1 MHFTSMCY
9 PGSLMARASFFA
21 VLVVSALHT
30 PEDHLMLGNNA
41 LAVGQLD
48 EAITHFEAC
57 LETALEDSQEH
68 QFCQINLASALV
80 DLNDVET
87 DDESE
92 KKKRAE
98 KAIELLRNVLRLQ
111 PKHGD
116 AAFNLGLLLQEQS
129 QSEDTTREAAS
140 LYEIA
145 VRASDAGGELDRWD
159 AYANLA
165 SARQELKVYM
175 GDYGAIRMFERS
187 IVLLESI
194 TSEYESHIDSMLNT
208 VDAEYH
214 MWQNQVNDLNQYLSK
229 LYYGYA
235 MSLTDVEPQE
245 ALSLMSSD
253 GALILNVNEGVDEES
268 AQTVLAS
275 NAKNALRLAVDLDSN
290 NAYAVHMLASM
301 GEDQEEDRA
310 SSEFVEALFDDFAA
324 TFDERLSSLEYKVP
338 SLIGEAAY
346 DVLQSTPYETFRSA
360 LDAGAGTGLAGRF
373 LRPLVSGPLVAVD
386 LSQKMLDLAAKCTLL
401 KGCGLKDEQVEGS
414 EDDER
419 SRRKL
424 YDKIVLSDLETVTL
438 DDLSMGKTDM
448 SDGFDLI
455 VAADVLVY
463 VGDLS
468 KLFTNMK
475 TLANPSEEHRS
486 YFVFSCE
493 KIDEQDEE
501 KGWKLNTS
509 GRYGHSRKYIED
521 TLEPLGYD
529 EIAYREIVPRKEKGE
544 DVKGHMFIFGIGGA
558 EEVLEEFGEDMH
570 VVYNDPTDE
579 L

>member
-1 MHFTSMCY
+1 M
-9 PGSLMARASFFA
+9 
-21 VLVVSALHT
+21 
-30 PEDHLMLGNNA
+30 
-41 LAVGQLD
+41 
-48 EAITHFEAC
+48 
-57 LETALEDSQEH
+57 
-68 QFCQINLASALV
+68 
-80 DLNDVET
+80 
-87 DDESE
+87 
-92 KKKRAE
+92 
-98 KAIELLRNVLRLQ
+98 
-111 PKHGD
+111 
-116 AAFNLGLLLQEQS
+116 
-129 QSEDTTREAAS
+129 
-140 LYEIA
+140 YEIA
-145 VRASDAGGELDRWD
+145 VKASDAEGELDRWD

-165 SARQELKVYM
+165 SARQELKVYL
-175 GDYGAIRMFERS
+175 GDYGALRMFERS

-208 VDAEYH
+208 ADSSIGYDDDEYH
-214 MWQNQVNDLNQYLSK
+214 MWQNQVNGLNKYLSK
-229 LYYGYA
+229 LYYGLA
-235 MSLTDVEPQE
+235 MSLTDIEPQQ

-253 GALILNVNEGVDEES
+253 GALLMNVNEGVDEES
-268 AQTVLAS
+268 AKTVLAS
-275 NAKNALRLAVDLDSN
+275 NAKNALRLAVDLDST

-301 GEDQEEDRA
+301 GEDNEEDRA

-346 DVLQSTPYETFRSA
+346 DVLQSSPYETFSSA

-386 LSQKMLDLAAKCTLL
+386 LSQKMLDLAAKCTLVR
-401 KGCGLKDEQVEGS
+401 GCGLKDEEVEGS

-424 YDKIVLSDLETVTL
+424 YDKIVLSDLETVTM
-438 DDLSMGKTDM
+438 DDLSTSKTGM

-468 KLFTNMK
+468 KLLKNMK
-475 TLANPSEEHRS
+475 TLAKPSEEHKS

-493 KIDEQDEE
+493 KIDDEHND
-501 KGWKLNTS
+501 KGWKLLSS

-521 TLEPLGYD
+521 ALELLGY
-529 EIAYREIVPRKEKGE
+529 EEMAYREIVPRKEKGE

-558 EEVLEEFGEDMH
+558 DAEEFGEGMH
-570 VVYNDPTDE
+570 AVYGDSTDE

>member
-1 MHFTSMCY
+1 MCY
-9 PGSLMARASFFA
+9 HGSRAIRASFFA

-424 YDKIVLSDLETVTL
+424 YDRIVLSDLETVTL

-493 KIDEQDEE
+493 KIDEQDEG